1 MTKSRLLLLIVLS
14 FLTSSYILWYFN
26 SNTFSIL
33 LVLCFD
39 SFDIDFINKIK
50 VDLDLKSNS
59 LGCVSYSELFFSSW
73 NEDFSYMRY
82 TRVYI
87 SRVCFFT
94 LQHDQLS
101 DLMKLDLCR
110 QVSKTWFLNSFIFLI
125 FVTNVIVFIALLLFS
140 TIAFFIY
147 NGHIRELMYMLF
159 FLLSICVCVVVLSTI
174 LLMYV
179 NSLFYKIIVFLFFKY
194 GLHVF
199 DDVYEIME
207 FLQKFSNYTDAF
219 FVHWNF
225 NCLNVKVK
233 TVANAL
239 FQSTPIEEIH
249 KSALELNLIN
259 PYWSAQF
266 VSEYVADLKGLAA
279 MEDAYKWYYSMFWF
293 IIISTFLIV
302 FLLVII
308 VLVLYFYLTDKKRF
322 LWMRHF

>member
-1 MTKSRLLLLIVLS
+1 
-14 FLTSSYILWYFN
+14 
-26 SNTFSIL
+26 
-33 LVLCFD
+33 
-39 SFDIDFINKIK
+39 
-50 VDLDLKSNS
+50 
-59 LGCVSYSELFFSSW
+59 
-73 NEDFSYMRY
+73 MRY

-174 LLMYV
+174 ILMYV

-207 FLQKFSNYTDAF
+207 LLQKFSNYTDAF
-219 FVHWNF
+219 FVH
-225 NCLNVKVK
+225 
-233 TVANAL
+233 
-239 FQSTPIEEIH
+239 
-249 KSALELNLIN
+249 
-259 PYWSAQF
+259 
-266 VSEYVADLKGLAA
+266 
-279 MEDAYKWYYSMFWF
+279 
-293 IIISTFLIV
+293 
-302 FLLVII
+302 
-308 VLVLYFYLTDKKRF
+308 
-322 LWMRHF
+322 